1 MMPKVL
7 FTGMLPP
14 GWGTIPQARFAA
26 FGFEAVLDG
35 RDPYKSEEI
44 FYFSGFRPPP
54 GFLNTLPN
62 LRAIFSLGAGVD
74 GFLRD
79 PDFPRDVPLVRFVDQ
94 TLIHEMAQYV
104 VMHVLIAH
112 RGQRFFDAAQHESA
126 WHQRMLLRA
135 SRETRIGILGLGDIG
150 TAIAHSLMPFD
161 FQISGWSKTRK
172 TIPGVKS
179 YAGASELDAFLGQA
193 DYCICVLPLTEKTRG
208 ILNAA
213 LFAKLP
219 KGAFVINVARGGH
232 LVEADLI
239 AALNSGH
246 LSGAVLDVFQAEP
259 LPATSPLW
267 THPDVT
273 ATPHIAALT
282 DTKAALKFIGECV
295 RRAEVGQPL
304 PHVVDVKRGY

>member
-14 GWGTIPQARFAA
+14 GWSVIPQSRFSA

-35 RDPYKSEEI
+35 RDPYQPEEI

-54 GFLNTLPN
+54 GFLKTLPN

-79 PDFPRDVPLVRFVDQ
+79 PDFPKVVPLVRFVDT
-94 TLIHEMAQYV
+94 TLIHEMTQYV

-112 RGQRFFDAAQHESA
+112 RGQGFFDAAQREST
-126 WHQRMLLRA
+126 WRQRMLLRT
-135 SRETRIGILGLGDIG
+135 SRDTRIGILGLGDIG
-150 TAIAHSLMPFD
+150 AAIAQSLMPFD
-161 FQISGWSKTRK
+161 FQVFGWSKTRK
-172 TIPGVKS
+172 AIPGVKS
-179 YAGASELDAFLGQA
+179 YAGPSELDAFLGQS
-193 DYCICVLPLTEKTRG
+193 DYCICVLPLTDKTRG
-208 ILNAA
+208 ILDAA
-213 LFAKLP
+213 LFARLP

-239 AALNSGH
+239 AALDSGH

-267 THPDVT
+267 THTGIT

-282 DTKAALKFIGECV
+282 DTEAALNFIGDCV
-295 RRAEVGQPL
+295 KRAEARLPL
-304 PHVVDVKRGY
+304 PHVVEVARGY